1 MHADIFIELQDV
13 PPIHEGKKYLKKLFA
28 LY

>member
-1 MHADIFIELQDV
+1 MHADIFIELQDAS
-13 PPIHEGKKYLKKLFA
+13 PIHEEKKYLKKLFA